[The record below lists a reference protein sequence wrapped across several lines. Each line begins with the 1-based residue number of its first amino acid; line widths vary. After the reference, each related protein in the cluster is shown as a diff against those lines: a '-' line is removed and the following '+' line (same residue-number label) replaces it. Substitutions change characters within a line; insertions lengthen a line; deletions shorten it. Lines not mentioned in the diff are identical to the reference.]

1 MLVNNPK
8 TSINKIFLL
17 IIILITTMNAQQKY
31 SNRDEIPEKY
41 KWNFSDIYADWDA
54 WQAGYDQLEKMM
66 GDVAALKGTLSKS
79 SETLLHAL
87 KLQDEMNILSYKV
100 YRYPQL
106 MKDTDTR
113 NQDVSSKFQQVQ
125 ILFSKFGTATS
136 WINPVD
142 FYSGVCL
149 I

>member
-87 KLQDEMNILSYKV
+87 KFQNLE
-100 YRYPQL
+100 QL
-106 MKDTDTR
+106 LR
-113 NQDVSSKFQQVQ
+113 
-125 ILFSKFGTATS
+125 G
-136 WINPVD
+136 
-142 FYSGVCL
+142 
-149 I
+149 